1 MDQQTK
7 NSCPPVWAQ
16 PGFRT
21 DSAPP
26 PGDFD
31 SPLTCGCLARAGPDP
46 EAARTAKDTLVISE
60 NAVCCRRCG
69 GGNLGPD
76 PASTSPSREE
86 PPKSEGGQYQNGRTE
101 PTSTSLLFSLLPFL
115 CLFRLLSFFLFPAP
129 ALSSLLPSP
138 AQRPSLSPPSSLS
151 AAGKGVTWV
160 QERKELFF
168 LLLFNSRQKTEA

>member
-46 EAARTAKDTLVISE
+46 EAAWTAKDPLVISE

-86 PPKSEGGQYQNGRTE
+86 PPKSEGGPHCHPRIE

-115 CLFRLLSFFLFPAP
+115 CSVFSLSLSFPCSRPLLSSAP
-129 ALSSLLPSP
+129 ACPTAIHVSPFLSL
-138 AQRPSLSPPSSLS
+138 RC
-151 AAGKGVTWV
+151 
-160 QERKELFF
+160 R
-168 LLLFNSRQKTEA
+168 

>member
-1 MDQQTK
+1 MDQQT
-7 NSCPPVWAQ
+7 NDRWTPVWAQ

-21 DSAPP
+21 GRLGSSA
-26 PGDFD
+26 GDFD

-86 PPKSEGGQYQNGRTE
+86 PPKSEGGPLPPQNRTDFHF
-101 PTSTSLLFSLLPFL
+101 SSL
-115 CLFRLLSFFLFPAP
+115 FFL
-129 ALSSLLPSP
+129 SSV
-138 AQRPSLSPPSSLS
+138 PSSLS
-151 AAGKGVTWV
+151 
-160 QERKELFF
+160 FF
-168 LLLFNSRQKTEA
+168 SMLPPFFPFCPLLPKRPFMSPPFLSLRCR